1 MKQAA
6 NNIKLGLF
14 VSLATVILIVSM
26 YVIGSNKNLFSKT
39 IPVYVTF
46 NNVNGLIE
54 GNNVRFAGIAI
65 GTVKEVSIINDTTVV
80 VKMVIR
86 EDAVK
91 YIRKRSQ
98 ADIGS
103 DGLMGNKLINIATLD
118 ATSPYVN
125 AGDTILSAEV
135 IATDEMMR
143 TLNTTNEN
151 VLVISNDLRKITR
164 KIYDSQP
171 IWDLLSD
178 SMAVENIRGT
188 LRNLE
193 TASSKAGQLTAEA
206 EQILVEVRSGEGL
219 AGKLLSNDQTA
230 DDFATILANLKASSD
245 TAKLALHH
253 MHEFME
259 DLNIT
264 PGPLGVLAR
273 DTAMAQTMM
282 KSFSNLESSTELL
295 NENLKAMQSSFLFRK
310 YFKKRNNEKKP

>member
-6 NNIKLGLF
+6 NNLKLGIF
-14 VSLATVILIVSM
+14 VTLATVILIVSM
-26 YVIGSNKNLFSKT
+26 YIIGSNKNLFSRT
-39 IPVYVTF
+39 IPIYVTF

-65 GTVKEVSIINDTTVV
+65 GTVKAVTIINDTIVV

-91 YIRKRSQ
+91 YVRKQSM

-103 DGLMGNKLINIATLD
+103 DGLMGNKLINIATID
-118 ATSPYVN
+118 ASSPYVN
-125 AGDTILSAEV
+125 AGDTILSAQV

-151 VLVISNDLRKITR
+151 VLVISSDLRKITR
-164 KIYDSQP
+164 KIYESEP
-171 IWDLLSD
+171 IWDLLAD
-178 SMAVENIRGT
+178 SMAVENIRRT

-193 TASSKAGQLTAEA
+193 TASSKAGQLTADA
-206 EQILVEVRSGEGL
+206 ELILGEIRSGEGL
-219 AGKLLSNDQTA
+219 AGKLLSNEQTA

-273 DTAMAQTMM
+273 DTIMAQTMTQ
-282 KSFSNLESSTELL
+282 SFSNLESSTELL

-310 YFKKRNNEKKP
+310 YFKKKADKNKP

>member
-6 NNIKLGLF
+6 NNLKLGIF
-14 VSLATVILIVSM
+14 VTLATVILIVTM
-26 YVIGSNKNLFSKT
+26 YVIGSNKNLFSNT
-39 IPVYVTF
+39 IPLYVTF

-65 GTVKEVSIINDTTVV
+65 GTVKDVAIINDSTVV

-91 YIRKRSQ
+91 YIRKRSK

-103 DGLMGNKLINIATLD
+103 DGLMGNKLINIATPD
-118 ATSPYVN
+118 ATSPFVSE
-125 AGDTILSAEV
+125 GDTILSAQV
-135 IATDEMMR
+135 VATDEMMR

-151 VLVISNDLRKITR
+151 VLVISSDLRKITR
-164 KIYDSQP
+164 KIYESQP
-171 IWDLLSD
+171 IWDLLAD
-178 SMAVENIRGT
+178 SMAAENIRRT

-193 TASSKAGQLTAEA
+193 TASSKAGQLTADA
-206 EQILVEVRSGEGL
+206 ELILGEIRSGEGL
-219 AGKLLSNDQTA
+219 AGKLFSNEQTA
-230 DDFATILANLKASSD
+230 DDFATMLSNLKASSD

-273 DTAMAQTMM
+273 DTLMAQTMLN
-282 KSFSNLESSTELL
+282 SFSNLESSTELL

-310 YFKKRNNEKKP
+310 YFKKKKKEK

>member
-6 NNIKLGLF
+6 NNLKLGIF
-14 VSLATVILIVSM
+14 VTLATVILIVSM
-26 YVIGSNKNLFSKT
+26 YIIGSNKNLFSRT
-39 IPVYVTF
+39 IPIYVTF

-65 GTVKEVSIINDTTVV
+65 GTVKAVTIINDTIVV

-91 YIRKRSQ
+91 YVRKQSM

-103 DGLMGNKLINIATLD
+103 DGLMGNKLINIATID
-118 ATSPYVN
+118 ASSPYVS
-125 AGDTILSAEV
+125 AGDTILSAQV

-151 VLVISNDLRKITR
+151 VLVISSDLRKITR
-164 KIYDSQP
+164 KIYESEP
-171 IWDLLSD
+171 IWDLLAD
-178 SMAVENIRGT
+178 SMAVENIRRT

-193 TASSKAGQLTAEA
+193 TASSKAGQLTADA
-206 EQILVEVRSGEGL
+206 ELILGEIRSGEGL
-219 AGKLLSNDQTA
+219 AGKLLSNEQTA

-273 DTAMAQTMM
+273 DTIMAQTMTQ
-282 KSFSNLESSTELL
+282 SFSNLESSTELL

-310 YFKKRNNEKKP
+310 YFKKKADKNKP

>member
-6 NNIKLGLF
+6 NNLKLGLF
-14 VSLATVILIVSM
+14 VTLATVVLIVSM

-65 GTVKEVSIINDTTVV
+65 GTVKAVSIINDTTVV

-91 YIRKRSQ
+91 YVRKRSL

-103 DGLMGNKLINIATLD
+103 DGLMGNKLINISTPD
-118 ATSPYVN
+118 ATSSYVSP
-125 AGDTILSAEV
+125 GDTILSAQV

-151 VLVISNDLRKITR
+151 VLVISGDLRKITR

-178 SMAVENIRGT
+178 SMAVENIRRT

-206 EQILVEVRSGEGL
+206 ENILSEIRSGEGL
-219 AGKLLSNDQTA
+219 AGMILSNENTA
-230 DDFATILANLKASSD
+230 DDFAAMLTNLKASSD

-282 KSFSNLESSTELL
+282 NSFTNLESSTELL

-310 YFKKRNNEKKP
+310 YFKKKDKTVNP

>member
-1 MKQAA
+1 MKQTA

-14 VSLATVILIVSM
+14 VSLATLILIVSM

-39 IPVYVTF
+39 IPVFVTF

-91 YIRKRSQ
+91 YIRKRSL

-103 DGLMGNKLINIATLD
+103 DGLMGNKLINISTPD
-118 ATSPYVN
+118 ASSPYVSS
-125 AGDTILSAEV
+125 GDTILSAEV

-151 VLVISNDLRKITR
+151 VLVISSDLRKITR
-164 KIYDSQP
+164 KIHESQP

-206 EQILVEVRSGEGL
+206 EQIIGEIRSGEGL
-219 AGKLLSNDQTA
+219 AGKLLSNEQAA
-230 DDFATILANLKASSD
+230 DDFATMLANLKASSD

-282 KSFSNLESSTELL
+282 NSFSNLESSTELL

-310 YFKKRNNEKKP
+310 YFKKRSSEKKP